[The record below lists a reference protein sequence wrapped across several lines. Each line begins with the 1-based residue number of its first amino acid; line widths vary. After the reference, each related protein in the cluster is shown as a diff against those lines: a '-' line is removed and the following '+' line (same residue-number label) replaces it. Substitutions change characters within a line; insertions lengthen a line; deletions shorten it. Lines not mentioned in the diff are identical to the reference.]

1 MRDDLTYGQ
10 QRKLSLIAES
20 VIAGQE
26 IEETAQTNI
35 NEERIVELV
44 QELNELLSDDSIE
57 LDEGFHGKLFGRG
70 TPFGNLL
77 RTPRRLGA
85 QAIREIDDLFGD
97 NLDNQTERRISAL
110 GTGFFLG
117 QLFGGGGGGGG
128 GGGVL
133 PGGGGGVGPAP

>member
-1 MRDDLTYGQ
+1 MRDDLTYRQ

-44 QELNELLSDDSIE
+44 EELNELLSDDSIE
-57 LDEGFHGKLFGRG
+57 LDEGFHDKLFGRG
-70 TPFGNLL
+70 TPLGNLL

-85 QAIREIDDLFGD
+85 KVIRKIDDELFGD
-97 NLDNQTERRISAL
+97 KLDNPTERRMSAL
-110 GTGFFLG
+110 GTGFLLG
-117 QLFGGGGGGGG
+117 QLFGGGGG

>member
-1 MRDDLTYGQ
+1 MRDDLTYRQ

-44 QELNELLSDDSIE
+44 EELNELLSDDSIE
-57 LDEGFHGKLFGRG
+57 LDEGFHDKLFGRG
-70 TPFGNLL
+70 TPLGNLL

-85 QAIREIDDLFGD
+85 KVIRKIDDELFGD
-97 NLDNQTERRISAL
+97 KLDNPTERRMSAL
-110 GTGFFLG
+110 GTGFLLG
-117 QLFGGGGGGGG
+117 RLFGGGGG